1 MVGGLQSARSVVH
14 LGEVFALANE
24 ARLFP
29 DPELAAERFRSLLT
43 VAGAVR

>member
-14 LGEVFALANE
+14 LSEVFALAND
-24 ARLFP
+24 ARLLP
-29 DPELAAERFRSLLT
+29 DPDAAAASSAACST